1 MSKPNNIYHRN
12 RDDTIEATTLLWRA
26 LCDSNPKKSL
36 KKYLAEDAILV
47 QPDGTLVSKDT
58 EPSLEDYLEDLE
70 PWTAYRMQDADDA
83 DFVEI
88 DMMSTSLTYRV
99 TVWQQ
104 IGDAKDRMKPTEA
117 ICTDVWRQ
125 NAGGDWTCCVH
136 HMAPA

>member
-36 KKYLAEDAILV
+36 KKYLADDAILV
-47 QPDGTLVSKDT
+47 QADGTLVSKDT
-58 EPSLEDYLEDLE
+58 EPSLEEYLEDME

-104 IGDAKDRMKPTEA
+104 
-117 ICTDVWRQ
+117 
-125 NAGGDWTCCVH
+125 
-136 HMAPA
+136 